1 MNLCIYI
8 PSGIQKILIK
18 LRLPNW
24 QTNFHTTG
32 TRQRMTYWSYRQ
44 VLNGLLAFA
53 TTEHYFLYWHKGNQ
67 WITPGHCFWFCW
79 GSSGSLSS
87 ETLSSRGLDS
97 NSRPLF
103 SLPEK
108 QKSGV
113 VDIFDWSKLFE
124 NFSRFKNGHFK
135 CIQLETTTIV
145 FEDFT
150 LKSMILE
157 NFSTVFYKGLC
168 KGRLENSL
176 FFMAQNGEFGS
187 IVPCVSVTLLSLKC
201 CIKSHT

>member
-1 MNLCIYI
+1 MPFCMVLWKKVFQWKRCEKA
-8 PSGIQKILIK
+8 GLKIGRNKRNIL
-18 LRLPNW
+18 
-24 QTNFHTTG
+24 
-32 TRQRMTYWSYRQ
+32 
-44 VLNGLLAFA
+44 VL
-53 TTEHYFLYWHKGNQ
+53 
-67 WITPGHCFWFCW
+67 
-79 GSSGSLSS
+79 S
-87 ETLSSRGLDS
+87 ETPSSRGLDS

-135 CIQLETTTIV
+135 CIRLEPPTIV
-145 FEDFT
+145 FEYFT
-150 LKSMILE
+150 LKSMIFE

-168 KGRLENSL
+168 KGRLGNSL

-187 IVPCVSVTLLSLKC
+187 IVPCASVTLYSLNSY
-201 CIKSHT
+201 IKTNT